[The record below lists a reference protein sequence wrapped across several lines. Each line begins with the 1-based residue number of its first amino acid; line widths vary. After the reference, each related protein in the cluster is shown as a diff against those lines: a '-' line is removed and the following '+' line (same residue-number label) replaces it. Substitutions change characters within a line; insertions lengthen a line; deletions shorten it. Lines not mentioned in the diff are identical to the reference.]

1 MKLYKHETRNWERLT
16 RLFQQTVCSVCHL
29 AVHQECLPAASCVC
43 CLSLIARYKFRR
55 TVLTFKPK
63 CCCISVVYLLVLC
76 GCLSVLEEKMCP
88 ISHVLCSKQL
98 TTTLAS
104 VTTLCPFERWCSA
117 CSTRGFLPDWLHSI
131 CSADKDAVLF
141 CEILVPEASY
151 LIDFTVYAVQT
162 KMRCRFVKY

>member
-1 MKLYKHETRNWERLT
+1 M
-16 RLFQQTVCSVCHL
+16 
-29 AVHQECLPAASCVC
+29 
-43 CLSLIARYKFRR
+43 
-55 TVLTFKPK
+55 LTFKPK
-63 CCCISVVYLLVLC
+63 CCCISVLYLLVLC

-117 CSTRGFLPDWLHSI
+117 CSTRGFLPDWLHSV
-131 CSADKDAVLF
+131 CSADKDAVSF
-141 CEILVPEASY
+141 CEILAPEASY

-162 KMRCRFVKY
+162 KMRCRFVMQAVAASLTDRWSMLSSASTLIPGTCSEQRESCAVTNYHELSMNTNHPV